1 MKPKAAEQIVKAI
14 SYNHNKVSWGKSR
27 AMKTKFCQVK
37 TGKIQEY
44 ICMALNKNYLGILT
58 LILTFEVV
66 GKVLIFSPK
75 LLLLNMLD
83 YSEISESKVI
93 MCVVTS
99 FALFL
104 SHFKFIL
111 FSAIQKQEVSSCK
124 ELALL

>member
-1 MKPKAAEQIVKAI
+1 
-14 SYNHNKVSWGKSR
+14 
-27 AMKTKFCQVK
+27 
-37 TGKIQEY
+37 
-44 ICMALNKNYLGILT
+44 MALNKNYLGILT

-75 LLLLNMLD
+75 LLLLNMLN